1 MYVTVILVS
10 AQIGAHVKKGLI
22 LRMMTSRELVHSTL
36 EFRNTSNRAPRQL
49 WWLPW
54 AANNFPNELKQ
65 IQEDFPGDFGGAL
78 TEYREIAKTTGDA
91 TEVGIYVDDWNCTLH
106 NLQRGVIGEVKEP
119 LIATGDDEWTN
130 AKNVHLPEEWLTFDT
145 DKVNRSCAESD
156 LFMMGGC
163 CPNPFERLQYI
174 RGTEN
179 LYMDLM
185 FPTDGMMDFI
195 KKLHDFYC
203 RLLEKWAKT
212 DVDAVNFM
220 DDWGS
225 QKNLLINPDLWA
237 ELFKP
242 MYKDFVDIA
251 HTHGK
256 KIFMHSDGNVL
267 QIYPHLIDI
276 GVDAMNSQLFCMG
289 PESLAPFKG
298 KITFWGEID
307 RQYILPWGTV
317 EDTENAVRKVYDNLW
332 DNGGCIA
339 QCEFGPGAKPENV
352 RKVFETWD
360 QVTTQGRS

>member
-1 MYVTVILVS
+1 
-10 AQIGAHVKKGLI
+10 
-22 LRMMTSRELVHSTL
+22 MTSRELVHSTL
-36 EFRNTSNRAPRQL
+36 EFRNTTGRAPRQL
-49 WWLPW
+49 WFLPW
-54 AANNFPNELKQ
+54 AENNYPKELQK
-65 IQEDFPGDFGGAL
+65 IREDFPGDFGGP
-78 TEYREIAKTTGDA
+78 EIIYRELPKTTGQS
-91 TEVGIYVDDWNCTLH
+91 TEVGLYVDEWNCTFH

-119 LIATGDDEWTN
+119 LVPTGDDEWVN
-130 AKNVHLPEEWLTFDT
+130 AKHVHLPEEWLSFDE
-145 DKVNRSCAESD
+145 DQVNRSCAESE

-185 FPTDGMMDFI
+185 FPTDGMREFI
-195 KKLHDFYC
+195 KRLHDFYC

-225 QKNLLINPDLWA
+225 QKNLLVSPELWV

-242 MYKDFVDIA
+242 MYRDFVDIA

-267 QIYPHLIDI
+267 KIYPHLIDI

-289 PESLAPFKG
+289 VENLAPFKG

-317 EDTENAVRKVYDNLW
+317 EDAQNAVKLVHDTLW

-352 RKVFETWD
+352 HMVFETWNR
-360 QVTTQGRS
+360 VTLGDSL